1 LLKLLLECR
10 ELGEWR
16 IGIRLLIAATAGAAE
31 RFGVILLAVSAIHAV
46 AALAAWPL
54 TTWAAILSFDP
65 LALPLKFLLALVPVL
80 ALLAIDARRP

>member
-16 IGIRLLIAATAGAAE
+16 IGIRLLIATAGAAE

-65 LALPLKFLLALVPVL
+65 LALSLKFLLALVPVL
-80 ALLAIDARRP
+80 ALLAIDARPP